1 VRGGAVVAVV
11 VEAAAL
17 MRVGVIG
24 RFSPQR
30 DATLGALVDAT
41 AARGHDVVVL
51 DIARLI
57 TGPVAF
63 SPTNG
68 HLILGDVEVHL
79 DALDALWLG
88 PLPAASARVA
98 PDDVTLRTADVDVLR
113 KRQAARHAL
122 GWSIALCAE
131 ARGVPVLSS
140 PSRARPFDFKPFQ
153 LAALHAAGVAVPA
166 TDVADRADDDHNDR
180 IIKPVIGGP
189 VIAADGFTDV
199 DGVPVLRQPRLRGR
213 QLRLAVVDGVVVAAA
228 AITADD
234 VIDSRQSARPWRPVT
249 IDAALQDLGARCARV
264 CHFDVCAIDVVDTTA
279 GLVVL
284 DVNRTPQL
292 MDLAHICAVDIAG
305 RCVDL
310 LERRCIRAP

>member
-1 VRGGAVVAVV
+1 
-11 VEAAAL
+11 

-24 RFSPQR
+24 RFSPWR
-30 DATLGALVDAT
+30 DATLGAIVDA
-41 AARGHDVVVL
+41 AHARGHDVVVL
-51 DIARLI
+51 DIAGLVA
-57 TGPVAF
+57 GPVDFA
-63 SPTNG
+63 PTTG
-68 HLILGDVEVHL
+68 HLSLGDVDVTL
-79 DALDALWLG
+79 DSLDALWLG
-88 PLPAASARVA
+88 PLPSASARLA
-98 PDDVTLRTADVDVLR
+98 PDDVTLRAADVDVLL
-113 KRQAARHAL
+113 KRQAARHGL

-140 PSRARPFDFKPFQ
+140 PSRARPFDHKPFQ

-234 VIDSRQSARPWRPVT
+234 VIDSR
-249 IDAALQDLGARCARV
+249 
-264 CHFDVCAIDVVDTTA
+264 
-279 GLVVL
+279 
-284 DVNRTPQL
+284 
-292 MDLAHICAVDIAG
+292 
-305 RCVDL
+305 
-310 LERRCIRAP
+310 